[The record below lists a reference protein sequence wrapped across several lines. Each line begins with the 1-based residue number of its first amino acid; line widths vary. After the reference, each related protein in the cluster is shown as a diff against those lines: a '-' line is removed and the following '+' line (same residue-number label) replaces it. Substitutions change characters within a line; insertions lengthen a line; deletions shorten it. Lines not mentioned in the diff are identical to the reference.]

1 MKKMVENKK
10 IRVLFLGRLRDV
22 VGTNEIVASDIKDI
36 EDLKRYLFEKFPKLK
51 GEIFSLALNYEIIHT
66 NENLKDNDEVALIP
80 PVAGG

>member
-1 MKKMVENKK
+1 LRSKK
-10 IRVLFLGRLRDV
+10 IRVLFFGRLKDV

-51 GEIFSLALNYEIIHT
+51 GEIFSVALNYEIIHT

>member
-1 MKKMVENKK
+1 MKKMIESKK
-10 IRVLFLGRLRDV
+10 IRVLFFGRLRDV

-36 EDLKRYLFEKFPKLK
+36 EDLKIYLFEKFPKLK
-51 GEIFSLALNYEIIHT
+51 GEIFSVALNYEIIHT